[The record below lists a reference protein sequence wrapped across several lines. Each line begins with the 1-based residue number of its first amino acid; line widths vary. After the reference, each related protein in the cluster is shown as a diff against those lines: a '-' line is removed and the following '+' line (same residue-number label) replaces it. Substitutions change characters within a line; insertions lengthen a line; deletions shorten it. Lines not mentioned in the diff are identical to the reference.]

1 MGDAGGPAGAPP
13 GPRALALALERRATE
28 NLEARVRHA
37 GAPERFMESELDL
50 DEAVRAVAGLGGHPE
65 LFPEF
70 VALGA
75 VPTLVGLVGHDN
87 ASLAADVVDV
97 VRELTDAE
105 ALGEHPSEARSLAE
119 SLLAAG
125 LLEALAERLG
135 KLDEGVS
142 EEAVAVFN
150 TLSVFENLLEV
161 VPEGAGERLVGDAGA
176 LGWLLH
182 RAAAPTHD
190 SNRLAAAELLAVLL
204 HRGGRARAALVAS
217 DGVELLLQS
226 AARYR
231 RREPEP
237 GEEEEYVEDVFA
249 ALRSAV
255 AGGDASTAGAPGP
268 SDAVGR
274 AFLEAEG
281 LELLVLLL
289 RRKCFARHC
298 ALKVLEAALEG
309 GVPGAPER
317 FVRAGGLGALF
328 AAFMG
333 RGLSRRARREEGGA
347 EFSERVVAVLAG
359 LLAGLPRGPERDRV
373 YAKFREAELE
383 KVDRLVELWGR
394 YFDAL
399 ERQDPAEA
407 AGDDPEDAYIHRL
420 DGGLHTLQQLSF
432 LAGNLWG
439 MGDPQVQHRLL
450 FVLHQQGLSLTLVAE
465 VLAEQLEFDGARA
478 GPEEPAAARSARER
492 RAVRLESLIKALRVP
507 DSAAAAGRG

>member
-1 MGDAGGPAGAPP
+1 MGDAGAPP

-50 DEAVRAVAGLGGHPE
+50 DDAVRAVARLGGHPE

-105 ALGEHPSEARSLAE
+105 ALGGHPSEARELAE

-182 RAAAPTHD
+182 RAAAPSHD

-255 AGGDASTAGAPGP
+255 AGGDASTAEAPGP
-268 SDAVGR
+268 TDAVGR
-274 AFLEAEG
+274 AFFEAEG

-289 RRKCFARHC
+289 GRKCFARHC
-298 ALKVLEAALEG
+298 ALKVLEAALG
-309 GVPGAPER
+309 AVPGAPER

-347 EFSERVVAVLAG
+347 EFTERVVAALAG
-359 LLAGLPRGPERDRV
+359 LLTGLPRGPERDRV

-383 KVDRLVELWGR
+383 KVDRLIELWGR

-407 AGDDPEDAYIHRL
+407 VGDDPEDAYIHRL

-465 VLAEQLEFDGARA
+465 VLAEQLEFEGARA
-478 GPEEPAAARSARER
+478 GPEESAAARNARER
-492 RAVRLESLIKALRVP
+492 RAIRLESLIKGLHVP
-507 DSAAAAGRG
+507 DSAATAGRG

>member
-1 MGDAGGPAGAPP
+1 M
-13 GPRALALALERRATE
+13 
-28 NLEARVRHA
+28 
-37 GAPERFMESELDL
+37 
-50 DEAVRAVAGLGGHPE
+50 
-65 LFPEF
+65 
-70 VALGA
+70 
-75 VPTLVGLVGHDN
+75 
-87 ASLAADVVDV
+87 
-97 VRELTDAE
+97 
-105 ALGEHPSEARSLAE
+105 
-119 SLLAAG
+119 
-125 LLEALAERLG
+125 
-135 KLDEGVS
+135 
-142 EEAVAVFN
+142 
-150 TLSVFENLLEV
+150 
-161 VPEGAGERLVGDAGA
+161 VGDAGA

-182 RAAAPTHD
+182 RAAAPSHD

-255 AGGDASTAGAPGP
+255 AGGDASTAEAPGP
-268 SDAVGR
+268 TDAVGR
-274 AFLEAEG
+274 AFFEAEG

-289 RRKCFARHC
+289 GRKCFARHC
-298 ALKVLEAALEG
+298 ALKVLEAALG
-309 GVPGAPER
+309 AVPGAPER

-347 EFSERVVAVLAG
+347 EFTERVVAALAG
-359 LLAGLPRGPERDRV
+359 LLTGLPRGPERDRV

-383 KVDRLVELWGR
+383 KVDRLIELWGR

-407 AGDDPEDAYIHRL
+407 VGDDPEDAYIHRL

-465 VLAEQLEFDGARA
+465 VLAEQLEFEGARA
-478 GPEEPAAARSARER
+478 GPEESAAARNARER
-492 RAVRLESLIKALRVP
+492 RAIRLESLIKGLHVP
-507 DSAAAAGRG
+507 DSAATAGRG